1 MTRQDK
7 KNAPLDWAALAAP
20 FDPLELGWRVG
31 HKSKDGSRV
40 QLLAY
45 VTSRAVMD
53 RLDLVV
59 GPARWGNDFR
69 ANPLGGLLCGI
80 WVDTGTDKVW
90 KWDGADATQVE
101 AVKGGISD
109 AMKRAAVHW
118 GIGRY
123 LYKLDTPWVQVRS
136 GYGRGHTVYVK
147 TPNGAGHAIPP
158 VLPAWAMPG
167 AEELGPF
174 VPPTPEAFRLELTNQ
189 LRAEAWDTDQIK
201 ALLGGHGAKRAAEL
215 DAAARAHAMTTI
227 TTTNG
232 AAWAANQGAA

>member
-1 MTRQDK
+1 MCDCACLDIDSRCLANLAKPRPSRPTRRFTLTRQDK

-90 KWDGADATQVE
+90 KWDGADAT
-101 AVKGGISD
+101 
-109 AMKRAAVHW
+109 
-118 GIGRY
+118 
-123 LYKLDTPWVQVRS
+123 RS
-136 GYGRGHTVYVK
+136 K
-147 TPNGAGHAIPP
+147 
-158 VLPAWAMPG
+158 W
-167 AEELGPF
+167 
-174 VPPTPEAFRLELTNQ
+174 
-189 LRAEAWDTDQIK
+189 
-201 ALLGGHGAKRAAEL
+201 
-215 DAAARAHAMTTI
+215 
-227 TTTNG
+227 
-232 AAWAANQGAA
+232 